1 MNKMAATTSQAGNA
15 AGRRRGPPGHCSGQ
29 LRRPVQ
35 QKWLKRL
42 KARPKSTPCDWT
54 RRNTSSLWVCWPVK
68 T

>member
-29 LRRPVQ
+29 LRRPVR
-35 QKWLKRL
+35 QKWLKTQ
-42 KARPKSTPCDWT
+42 KTGPKSTLCDWI
-54 RRNTSSLWVCWPVK
+54 RQNTSSLWVCWPVK